1 MRLALASQMSWT
13 LYEVEFIRNIN
24 LIALYFCT
32 ADDSLLNKTICIYLF
47 I

>member
-1 MRLALASQMSWT
+1 MKLALASQMSWT
-13 LYEVEFIRNIN
+13 FYEVEFIRNIN

-32 ADDSLLNKTICIYLF
+32 ADNLLNQKNMYLF